1 MSDQT
6 EYMNGGVT
14 VNLIKLFIKD
24 GYVPTKAEA
33 ALIAAHDAMPRGR
46 FYTEDQVRDKVKEQQ
61 ECPRS

>member
-24 GYVPTKAEA
+24 GYVPTDAEA
-33 ALIAAHDAMPRGR
+33 AIIKAHDAMPRGK
-46 FYTEDQVRDKVKEQQ
+46 FYTEEQVREKVKEQQ
-61 ECPRS
+61 AHK